1 MQSVPGRDVLTGFLV
16 AVAVAAAWGTGGP
29 LRAQSATADPAT
41 RVRETERAFARTM
54 ADRNHAAFVAF
65 LAEEAVFFG
74 EQRVLR
80 GKAQV
85 ADAWKRYYEGAAAP
99 FAWAPDRVEVVASGA
114 LAFSTGPVF
123 GPDGARIGTFN
134 SVWRL
139 EADGRWRIV
148 FDAGCPPCTAK

>member
-1 MQSVPGRDVLTGFLV
+1 MRSVSGRGVLTGFLLLA
-16 AVAVAAAWGTGGP
+16 AVAWGTSGP
-29 LRAQSATADPAT
+29 ALVQPATADPAA
-41 RVRETERAFARTM
+41 RVRETERAFAQTM
-54 ADRNHAAFVAF
+54 ADRDHAAFVAC

-80 GKAQV
+80 GKTQV

-99 FAWAPDRVEVVASGA
+99 FSWAPDRVEVLASGT

-148 FDAGCPPCTAK
+148 FDAGCPPCATK